1 MNHKIGI
8 PSITNM
14 KPLEEGEEI
23 VVLKTT
29 PAQDLPPQQGQEPWP
44 RIFQPEAKRHKGTSH
59 GQKGKGKG
67 KGKDKGKGKGK
78 GKFTE

>member
-29 PAQDLPPQQGQEPWP
+29 PCGDLPPQQA
-44 RIFQPEAKRHKGTSH
+44 QPEAKRHKGTSH
-59 GQKGKGKG
+59 DQKGKGKG
-67 KGKDKGKGKGK
+67 NGKGKSSK
-78 GKFTE
+78 